1 MSRFYK
7 TSASNPIDWA
17 YELPYKEML
26 QGVLAKQNVQDQYL
40 QSVAKTQA
48 LGDDFNYLQQD
59 QAAAQEQ
66 INWLNENID
75 KYSAMDLTDPTN
87 INNLRKFS
95 RDVAKRWGKT
105 GIAGNIQANYNARQ
119 SYIQDLRKRVE
130 KGDLNPMEM
139 EKAVRAWDKSYTGI
153 GSDEA
158 YGGNYNPYSGGYV
171 SNTVDVAQKVRDELA
186 KVEQDIRE
194 GKETHRVGMYFRDIK
209 TATEMS
215 DVDRERAVFEGI
227 MLSPEVRGYLDSATR
242 YEYNPAIN
250 AKSLEAPMYINQEY
264 VDEATGETKNRQ
276 VLNPKSYK
284 AALFQQGLS
293 MKGSTIKTED
303 TLRNNSWAVAQWK
316 QKKIDDLFKV
326 AMVETAD
333 SVTNSSLG
341 IIDLDAN
348 GNPTTNK
355 TVWKPEN
362 QTEKEWRK
370 SLDDKYGKGNYSLTV
385 DGVTGGLASGN
396 VEKRFRLKI
405 APKDLS
411 KFTWND
417 LNSEQKELAST
428 LYWNSGGV
436 GLPTGKEAVE
446 LLTSYQKFAD
456 ETSAHNNKSVKI
468 DSPKVKEDFTKNLF
482 GSKNLGGY
490 LKNHEFV
497 IRDQNGLELVDN
509 EIKEDILNKAYVGS
523 KEYRPVVVGFN
534 TSGIAG
540 NDYIGGQLIEI
551 TANDGKSYTIIS
563 DTPNYLSS
571 KPGITAR
578 KQVNEINNGGTGG
591 DIDWYDEEGN
601 PTKYNVKM
609 IRRKNPDTGKMEWKS
624 KLTKHTNITK
634 NRYGQIESDLVDV
647 DLKWEHL
654 NYQIQKQLE
663 SEITEEVSRKN
674 IQNNSTYYSK
684 FFLEN

>member
-26 QGVLAKQNVQDQYL
+26 QGVLAKQNVQDQFL
-40 QSVAKTQA
+40 QSNAKMQA

-59 QAAAQEQ
+59 QAAAQAQ

-95 RDVAKRWGKT
+95 RDVAKRWGKA
-105 GIAGNIQANYNARQ
+105 GIAGNMQANYNARQ
-119 SYIQDLRKRVE
+119 SYIQDLKKRVE

-139 EKAVRAWDKSYTGI
+139 DKAVRAWDNSYTGI

-158 YGGNYNPYSGGYV
+158 YGGIYNPYSGGYV
-171 SNTVDVAQKVRDELA
+171 SNTVDVAGKVRDELA

-194 GKETHRVGMYFRDIK
+194 GKETKLVGMYFKDIK

-215 DVDRERAVFEGI
+215 NVDRERAVFEGV
-227 MLSPEVRGYLDSATR
+227 MQSPEVRGYLDSATR
-242 YEYNPAIN
+242 YKYNPAIN

-284 AALFQQGLS
+284 AALFQQGFS
-293 MKGSTIKTED
+293 MKGNTIKTED
-303 TLRNNSWAVAQWK
+303 TLRNNSWAIAQWK

-355 TVWKPEN
+355 TVWKPKN

-417 LNSEQKELAST
+417 LNAEQKELAST

-468 DSPKVKEDFTKNLF
+468 DSPKVKEDFTKSLF

-497 IRDQNGLELVDN
+497 IRDQNGLEIVDN
-509 EIKEDILNKAYVGS
+509 KIKEDILNKAYVGS
-523 KEYRPVVVGFN
+523 EEYRPVVVGFN
-534 TSGIAG
+534 TAGIAG

-563 DTPNYLSS
+563 DTPDYLSS

-591 DIDWYDEEGN
+591 DIDWYDAEGN

-624 KLTKHTNITK
+624 ELSKHTNITK
-634 NRYGQIESDLVDV
+634 NRYGQIESDLVPV
-647 DLKWEHL
+647 DMKWEHL
-654 NYQIQKQLE
+654 NRQIQQQLE
-663 SEITEEVSRKN
+663 SEITEEVSRRN